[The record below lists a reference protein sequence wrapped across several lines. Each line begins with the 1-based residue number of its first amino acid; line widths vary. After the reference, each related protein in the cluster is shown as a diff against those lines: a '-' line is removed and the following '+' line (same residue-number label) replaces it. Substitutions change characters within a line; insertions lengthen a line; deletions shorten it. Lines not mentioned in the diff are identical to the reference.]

1 MCLVIS
7 ILMLVLSFNYY
18 NAQNYLLASG
28 SLIVAIF
35 FIILMIRNI
44 MRVKKF
50 KKSQHDSIS
59 SKTKL

>member
-7 ILMLVLSFNYY
+7 ILMFVLSFNYY
-18 NAQNYLLASG
+18 NSQNYLLASG

-44 MRVKKF
+44 IRVKKS
-50 KKSQHDSIS
+50 KKE
-59 SKTKL
+59 KTNDN

>member
-18 NAQNYLLASG
+18 NSQNYLLAGG
-28 SLIVAIF
+28 SLIVAVF

-44 MRVKKF
+44 MRVKKL
-50 KKSQHDSIS
+50 KEEK
-59 SKTKL
+59 

>member
-7 ILMLVLSFNYY
+7 ILMFALSFNYY
-18 NAQNYLLASG
+18 NSQNYLLASG

-44 MRVKKF
+44 IRVKKS
-50 KKSQHDSIS
+50 KKE
-59 SKTKL
+59 KTNDN

>member
-50 KKSQHDSIS
+50 KKSQYDSIS